1 MIDILCEGGT
11 VLQGVRSISFQTMQR
26 LLEDGIIPDERFVEL
41 TFEDGSR
48 GLVKKKSIIGFYEAE
63 STQV

>member
-11 VLQGVRSISFQTMQR
+11 ALYGIRMPFLTAKH
-26 LLEDGIIPDERFVEL
+26 LLEDGIIPEDGFLEVV
-41 TFEDGSR
+41 FEDGSR
-48 GLVKKKSIIGFYEAE
+48 GVIKKKSIIGFYETE